1 MKLQKNIALK
11 RYHSFACEEIAAF
24 LTIVTTRE
32 ALIEALD
39 WAKGND
45 QPYLILGAGTNIL
58 FTKQFDGLVI
68 KMELNGIQKLQETSS
83 EIILKVGAGE
93 NWSHFVSYCVQ
104 KSWGG
109 LENLS
114 LIPGSVGAAPIKNIG
129 AYGVEVGAHIVSVDA
144 FDTKKHE
151 WITLNQYDCAFVY
164 ESSIFNQDA
173 KRYIICAVQFKL
185 SKQPLL
191 RTEFGAIKSV
201 LHERGITNPS
211 VESIA
216 GAVIY
221 LRLSQWPDPKKLGNA
236 GYFFKNPMISKN
248 RYDQLKQAF
257 PTICAYPINDQQYKI
272 EAEWLIE
279 ACGWKGVNRDH
290 VCCDQSQLLV
300 IVNKGATK
308 GKTILDFSEAIM
320 QSVLNKFDVTLESAI
335 NIL

>member
-11 RYHSFACEEIAAF
+11 PFHSFACEEIASLF
-24 LTIVTTRE
+24 TIVTTKE
-32 ALIEALD
+32 ALIEAIE
-39 WAKGND
+39 WAKDNG

-68 KMELNGIQKLQETSS
+68 KLELHGIQKIQETSS
-83 EIILKVGAGE
+83 EVLLKVGAGE

-114 LIPGSVGAAPIKNIG
+114 LIPGTVGAAPIKNIG
-129 AYGVEVGAHIVSVDA
+129 AYGVEVGDHIVSVDA
-144 FDTKKHE
+144 FDTMKNE
-151 WITLNQYDCAFVY
+151 WVTLHQQDCAFVHG
-164 ESSIFNQDA
+164 SSIFNQDA

-191 RTEFGAIKSV
+191 RTDFGAIKSV
-201 LHERGITNPS
+201 LHDRGISNPS

-216 GAVIY
+216 SAVIY
-221 LRLSQWPDPKKLGNA
+221 LRLSQWPDLKKLGNV
-236 GYFFKNPMISKN
+236 GQFFTNPMVSKN
-248 RYDQLKQAF
+248 QYNQLLQAF
-257 PTICAYPINDQQYKI
+257 PSIIAYPINDQNYKI

>member
-11 RYHSFACEEIAAF
+11 PYHSFACEEIARF
-24 LTIVTTRE
+24 FTLVSTRE
-32 ALIEALD
+32 GLLEAID
-39 WAKGND
+39 WAKDNG

-68 KMELNGIQKLQETSS
+68 KMELLGIQKLQETSS
-83 EIILKVGAGE
+83 EVLLKVGAGE

-114 LIPGSVGAAPIKNIG
+114 LIPGTVGAAPIKNIG
-129 AYGVEVGAHIVSVDA
+129 AYGVEVSEHIVSVDA
-144 FDTKKHE
+144 FDTMKNE
-151 WITLNQYDCAFVY
+151 WVTLHQQDCAFVHG
-164 ESSIFNQDA
+164 SSMFNQDV

-201 LHERGITNPS
+201 LHERGISNPS

-236 GYFFKNPMISKN
+236 GRFFKNPLISKDQ
-248 RYDQLKQAF
+248 YDQLRQSF
-257 PTICAYPINDQQYKI
+257 PSISAYPINDVTYKI

-279 ACGWKGVNRDH
+279 ACGWKGVTK
-290 VCCDQSQLLV
+290 DQVSCSQNQLMV

-308 GKTILDFSEAIM
+308 GKTILDFTDSIK
-320 QSVLNKFDVTLESAI
+320 QSVFNEFGVKLDSGI
-335 NIL
+335 SIL